1 MTSITATPSAE
12 GIDAAE
18 LERFYSRHASTAGQ
32 SELRWRL
39 GVIAEV
45 VLILGAWQLLIGVW
59 EVLPPAFLPPPTA
72 IAASLADLLTSDTFI
87 GHLWFSTSNVLVGV
101 AVAASVGIVVG
112 LVVGWSPLLQLTAAP
127 LLWLLYSTPKVVL
140 APLIVLAFGLGPPSK
155 IALVFLLGVFPIALN
170 TIEGVR
176 TVDPSLLNAAR
187 VFGLRG
193 VGLARKLI
201 LPATFPFVLVGLK
214 RAVALAFIGEIL
226 GEFLGGAAGLGH
238 LLERAAVNFQMDDS
252 LAVVVIMV
260 VAANVGLVIIEI
272 ARRWFAPWHHDAPGQ
287 RW

>member
-32 SELRWRL
+32 SELRWRF

-45 VLILGAWQLLIGVW
+45 ILILGAWQVLIGVW

-127 LLWLLYSTPKVVL
+127 MLWLLYSTPKVVL

-193 VGLARKLI
+193 VRLARKLI
-201 LPATFPFVLVGLK
+201 LPAIFPFVLVGLK

>member
-1 MTSITATPSAE
+1 MTSITATPVAD
-12 GIDAAE
+12 GVDARD
-18 LERFYSRHASTAGQ
+18 LERFYTRHASSSAG
-32 SELRWRL
+32 SEVRWRIGL
-39 GVIAEV
+39 ALEII
-45 VLILGAWQLLIGVW
+45 LILGAWQILIGVL
-59 EVLPPAFLPPPTA
+59 EVIPPAFVPPPSA
-72 IAASLADLLTSDTFI
+72 IAASLVDLLASPSFI
-87 GHLWFSTSNVLVGV
+87 GHLWFSTSNVLVGL
-101 AVAASVGIVVG
+101 AVAASFGIVVG
-112 LVVGWSPLLQLTAAP
+112 LAVGWSPILQLTVAP

-176 TVDPSLLNAAR
+176 TVDPSLLKAAR

-201 LPATFPFVLVGLK
+201 LPATFPFILVGLK

-226 GEFLGGAAGLGH
+226 GEFLGGSQGLGH
-238 LLERAAVNFQMDDS
+238 LLERAAVDFRMDDS
-252 LAVVVIMV
+252 LAVVVVMV
-260 VAANVGLVIIEI
+260 IAANVGLVVVEV
-272 ARRWFAPWHHDAPGQ
+272 ARRRFAPWHRDAPGQ

>member
-1 MTSITATPSAE
+1 MSTLVAARDAD
-12 GIDAAE
+12 GIDAAD
-18 LERFYSRHASTAGQ
+18 LERFYRRHASSSSA

-39 GVIAEV
+39 GLIIEV
-45 VLILGAWQLLIGVW
+45 VLIFAAWQVLIGVF
-59 EVLPPAFLPPPTA
+59 EVVPPAFLPPPTA
-72 IAASLADLLTSDTFI
+72 IAGSLVDLVTSRTFI

-101 AVAASVGIVVG
+101 AIAASVGIVVG
-112 LVVGWSPLLQLTAAP
+112 LAVGWSRLLQLTVAP

-140 APLIVLAFGLGPPSK
+140 APLIVLALGLGPPSK

-176 TVDPSLLNAAR
+176 TVDPSLLKAAR

-260 VAANVGLVIIEI
+260 LAANVGLVIVDI
-272 ARRWFAPWHHDAPGQ
+272 ARRRFAPWHDDAPGQ

>member
-1 MTSITATPSAE
+1 MTSITATPATDT
-12 GIDAAE
+12 IDAAE
-18 LERFYSRHASTAGQ
+18 LDGFYRRHASTSAG
-32 SELRWRL
+32 SEFRWRVGL
-39 GVIAEV
+39 VAEV
-45 VLILGAWQLLIGVW
+45 ALLLAAWQLLIGVW

-101 AVAASVGIVVG
+101 AVAASVGITVG
-112 LVVGWSPLLQLTAAP
+112 LAVGWSPLLQLTVAP

-155 IALVFLLGVFPIALN
+155 VALVFLLGVFPIALN

-176 TVDPSLLNAAR
+176 TVDPSLLKAAR

-201 LPATFPFVLVGLK
+201 IPATFPFILVGLK

-226 GEFLGGAAGLGH
+226 GEFLGGGQGLGH
-238 LLERAAVNFQMDDS
+238 LLERAAVNFRMDDS

-260 VAANVGLVIIEI
+260 IAANIGLVIVEV
-272 ARRWFAPWHHDAPGQ
+272 ARRRFAPWHRDAPGQ

>member
-1 MTSITATPSAE
+1 MTSIAATRTTD

-18 LERFYSRHASTAGQ
+18 LERFYSRHASTAGG

-39 GVIAEV
+39 GLLVEV
-45 VLILGAWQLLIGVW
+45 ALILAAWQVLIGIL
-59 EVLPPAFLPPPTA
+59 EVLPPAFLPPPSA
-72 IAASLADLLTSDTFI
+72 IAASLSDLLGSSSFI

-101 AVAASVGIVVG
+101 GMAASVGIVAG
-112 LVVGWSPLLQLTAAP
+112 LAVGWSPFLQLTIAP

-140 APLIVLAFGLGPPSK
+140 APLIVLAFGLGPASK

-176 TVDPSLLNAAR
+176 TVDPSLLKASR
-187 VFGLRG
+187 VFGLTG
-193 VGLARKLI
+193 VGLARKLV
-201 LPATFPFVLVGLK
+201 LPATFPFILVGLK

-226 GEFLGGAAGLGH
+226 GEFLGGSAGLGH
-238 LLERAAVNFQMDDS
+238 LLERAAVDFRMDDS

-260 VAANVGLVIIEI
+260 VAANVGLLIVEV
-272 ARRWFAPWHHDAPGQ
+272 ARRRFAPWHHDAPG
-287 RW
+287 RSW

>member
-1 MTSITATPSAE
+1 MTTLAATPTTDS
-12 GIDAAE
+12 IDAAE
-18 LERFYSRHASTAGQ
+18 LEGFYGRHPSTGAG

-39 GVIAEV
+39 AVMVEV
-45 VLILGAWQLLIGVW
+45 LVILGAWQLLIGVW

-72 IAASLADLLTSDTFI
+72 IGASLLELLGSESFI

-101 AVAASVGIVVG
+101 AMAATVGIVAG
-112 LVVGWSPLLQLTAAP
+112 LAVGWLPFLQLTVAP

-140 APLIVLAFGLGPPSK
+140 APLIVLALGLGSPSK

-170 TIEGVR
+170 TMEGVR
-176 TVDPSLLNAAR
+176 TVDPSLLKAAR

-193 VGLARKLI
+193 VGLARKLV
-201 LPATFPFVLVGLK
+201 LPATFPFILVGLK
-214 RAVALAFIGEIL
+214 RAIALAFIGVIL

-238 LLERAAVNFQMDDS
+238 LLERAAVDFRMDDS
-252 LAVVVIMV
+252 LAIVVIMV
-260 VAANVGLVIIEI
+260 IAANLGLVILDV
-272 ARRWFAPWHHDAPGQ
+272 ARRRFAPWHREGAGQ

>member
-1 MTSITATPSAE
+1 
-12 GIDAAE
+12 
-18 LERFYSRHASTAGQ
+18 
-32 SELRWRL
+32 
-39 GVIAEV
+39 
-45 VLILGAWQLLIGVW
+45 VLLLGAWQVLIGVM

-72 IAASLADLLTSDTFI
+72 IAASLVDLLGSKSFI

-101 AVAASVGIVVG
+101 ALAATVGIVVG
-112 LVVGWSPLLQLTAAP
+112 LAVGWSSLLQLTVAP

-140 APLIVLAFGLGPPSK
+140 APLIVLGFGLGPPSK

-170 TIEGVR
+170 TMEGVR
-176 TVDPSLLNAAR
+176 TVDPSLLKAAR

-226 GEFLGGAAGLGH
+226 GEFLGGAQGLGH
-238 LLERAAVNFQMDDS
+238 LLERAAVDFRMDDS

-260 VAANVGLVIIEI
+260 IAANVGLVIVEA
-272 ARRWFAPWHHDAPGQ
+272 ARRRFAPWHRDAPGQ

>member
-1 MTSITATPSAE
+1 MTSIAAAQTTDA
-12 GIDAAE
+12 IDAAE
-18 LERFYSRHASTAGQ
+18 LEGFYSRHSSIAAG

-39 GVIAEV
+39 ALIVEV
-45 VLILGAWQLLIGVW
+45 LVILGAWQLLIGVW

-72 IAASLADLLTSDTFI
+72 IAASLVELLGSESFI
-87 GHLWFSTSNVLVGV
+87 GHLWFSLSNVLIGL
-101 AVAASVGIVVG
+101 ALAASVGIVAG
-112 LVVGWSPLLQLTAAP
+112 LAVGWSPFLQLTVAP

-140 APLIVLAFGLGPPSK
+140 APLIVLALGLGSPSK

-176 TVDPSLLNAAR
+176 TVDPSLLKAAR

-201 LPATFPFVLVGLK
+201 LPSTFPFILVGLK
-214 RAVALAFIGEIL
+214 RATALAFIGVIL

-238 LLERAAVNFQMDDS
+238 LLERAAVDFRMDDS
-252 LAVVVIMV
+252 FAIVVIMV
-260 VAANVGLVIIEI
+260 IAANVGLVILEL
-272 ARRWFAPWHHDAPGQ
+272 ARRRFAPWHREGSGQ